1 MTQTVIVLGAGMVGT
16 CTAWHLRQR
25 GHEVVL
31 IDAKPP
37 GQETSFGNA
46 GLIQREAAEPYPFP
60 LDAAKLWAVATGQ
73 GFDIAWRARALLRI
87 APRLLS
93 YAWHSAPKRHAR
105 LAPHYGRLI
114 QECLSEHEVLIE
126 SSQAHDLV
134 GRGGY
139 RKIYRTQAALDR
151 AGADARRIAE
161 RWGVDSR
168 IEDADALA
176 RAEPALRQRLAGALW
191 HASTWSV
198 RDPGALV
205 QRYARDFQRL
215 GGTFLQARATALQPL
230 GASGANWQVQT
241 SLGPLQASQVVVA
254 LGPWSCDLIG
264 PLSYRPPL
272 FVKRGYHQ
280 HYDGPHGLRLP
291 IFDAEKGYLL
301 VPMRAGLR
309 LTTGAELALRDDP
322 PQPSQLPAAE
332 RCARALVELGAPLPQ
347 PPWMGS
353 RPCMV
358 DMLPVMG
365 PAPRHRGL
373 WFNFGHGHQGF
384 TLGPVAGRLLAELI
398 SGEPPFLDPAPY
410 AAQRF
415 GP

>member
-1 MTQTVIVLGAGMVGT
+1 MTHTVIVLGAGMVGT

-60 LDAAKLWAVATGQ
+60 LEAAKLWSVATGQ
-73 GFDIAWRARALLRI
+73 GFDIAWRARALMRTW
-87 APRLLS
+87 PRLLS
-93 YAWHSAPKRHAR
+93 YARHSAPERHAR

-114 QECLSEHEVLIE
+114 QACISEHEALIE
-126 SSQAHDLV
+126 SSRAHDLV
-134 GRGGY
+134 GRDGY

-151 AGADARRIAE
+151 AGADALRIAE
-161 RWGVDSR
+161 RWGVDNR
-168 IEDADALA
+168 IEDANALA
-176 RAEPALRQRLAGALW
+176 RAEPALRQRLAGAIW

-205 QRYARDFQRL
+205 QSYARDFERL
-215 GGTFLQARATALQPL
+215 GGTFLQARATALQPQ
-230 GASGANWQVQT
+230 GGHWQVQT
-241 SLGPLQASQVVVA
+241 SQGPVQAAQVVVA
-254 LGPWSCDLIG
+254 LGPWSTDLIE
-264 PLSYRPPL
+264 PLAYRPPL

-280 HYDGPHGLRLP
+280 HYDGLHGLRLP

-322 PQPSQLPAAE
+322 PQASQLPAAE
-332 RCARALVELGAPLPQ
+332 RCARALLELGAPLAQ

-398 SGEPPFLDPAPY
+398 SGEAPFIDPAPY

-415 GP
+415 SP

>member
-1 MTQTVIVLGAGMVGT
+1 MTHTVIVLGAGMVGT

-25 GHEVVL
+25 GQEVVL

-60 LDAAKLWAVATGQ
+60 LEAAKLWSVATGQ

-93 YAWHSAPKRHAR
+93 YAWHSAPGRHAR

-114 QECLSEHEVLIE
+114 QACIFEHEALID

-134 GRGGY
+134 GRDGY

-151 AGADARRIAE
+151 AGADALRIAE
-161 RWGVDSR
+161 RWGVDNR
-168 IEDADALA
+168 IEDANALA
-176 RAEPALRQRLAGALW
+176 RAEPALRQRLAGAIW

-205 QRYARDFQRL
+205 QSYARDFERL
-215 GGTFLQARATALQPL
+215 GGTFLQARATALQPQ
-230 GASGANWQVQT
+230 GGHWQVQT
-241 SLGPLQASQVVVA
+241 SQGPVQAAQVVVA
-254 LGPWSCDLIG
+254 LGPWSTDLIE
-264 PLSYRPPL
+264 PLAYRPPL

-280 HYDGPHGLRLP
+280 HYDGLHGLRLP

-322 PQPSQLPAAE
+322 PQASQLPAAE
-332 RCARALVELGAPLPQ
+332 RCARALLELGAPLAQ

-398 SGEPPFLDPAPY
+398 SGEAPFIDPAPY

-415 GP
+415 SP

>member
-73 GFDIAWRARALLRI
+73 GFDIAWRARALMRTW
-87 APRLLS
+87 PRLLS
-93 YAWHSAPKRHAR
+93 YARHSAPERHAR

-114 QECLSEHEVLIE
+114 QACIFEHEALIE
-126 SSQAHDLV
+126 SSRAHDLV
-134 GRGGY
+134 GRDGY

-151 AGADARRIAE
+151 AGADALRIAE
-161 RWGVDSR
+161 RWGVDNR
-168 IEDADALA
+168 IEDANALA
-176 RAEPALRQRLAGALW
+176 RAEPALRQRLAGAIW

-205 QRYARDFQRL
+205 QSYARDFERL
-215 GGTFLQARATALQPL
+215 GGTFLQARATALQPQ
-230 GASGANWQVQT
+230 GGHWQVQT
-241 SLGPLQASQVVVA
+241 SQGPVQAAQVVVA
-254 LGPWSCDLIG
+254 PWSTDLIE
-264 PLSYRPPL
+264 PLAYRPPL

-280 HYDGPHGLRLP
+280 HYDGLHGLRLP

-322 PQPSQLPAAE
+322 PQASQLPAAE
-332 RCARALVELGAPLPQ
+332 RCARALLELGAPLAQ

-398 SGEPPFLDPAPY
+398 SGEAPFIDPAPY

-415 GP
+415 SP

>member
-1 MTQTVIVLGAGMVGT
+1 MLHLGF
-16 CTAWHLRQR
+16 
-25 GHEVVL
+25 
-31 IDAKPP
+31 
-37 GQETSFGNA
+37 S
-46 GLIQREAAEPYPFP
+46 
-60 LDAAKLWAVATGQ
+60 
-73 GFDIAWRARALLRI
+73 
-87 APRLLS
+87 
-93 YAWHSAPKRHAR
+93 
-105 LAPHYGRLI
+105 RLI
-114 QECLSEHEVLIE
+114 QECISEHEALID
-126 SSQAHDLV
+126 SSRAHDWV
-134 GRGGY
+134 GRDGY

-151 AGADARRIAE
+151 AGADALRIAE
-161 RWGVDSR
+161 RWGVDNR

-176 RAEPALRQRLAGALW
+176 RAEPALRQRLAGAIW

-205 QRYARDFQRL
+205 QSYARDFERL
-215 GGTFLQARATALQPL
+215 GGTFLQARATALQPQ
-230 GASGANWQVQT
+230 GGHWQVQT
-241 SLGPLQASQVVVA
+241 SQGPVQAAQVVVA
-254 LGPWSCDLIG
+254 LGPWSTDLIE
-264 PLSYRPPL
+264 PLAYRPPL

-280 HYDGPHGLRLP
+280 HYDGLHGLRLP

-322 PQPSQLPAAE
+322 PQASQLPAAE
-332 RCARALVELGAPLPQ
+332 RCARALLELGAPLAQ

-398 SGEPPFLDPAPY
+398 SGEAPFIDPAPY

-415 GP
+415 SP

>member
-73 GFDIAWRARALLRI
+73 GFDIAWRARALMRTW
-87 APRLLS
+87 PRLLS
-93 YAWHSAPKRHAR
+93 YARHSAPERHAR

-114 QECLSEHEVLIE
+114 QACISEHEALIE
-126 SSQAHDLV
+126 SSRAHDLV
-134 GRGGY
+134 GRDGY

-151 AGADARRIAE
+151 AGADALRIAE
-161 RWGVDSR
+161 RWGVDNR
-168 IEDADALA
+168 IEDANALA
-176 RAEPALRQRLAGALW
+176 RAEPALRQRLAGAIW

-205 QRYARDFQRL
+205 QSYARDFERL
-215 GGTFLQARATALQPL
+215 GGTFLQARATALQPQ
-230 GASGANWQVQT
+230 GGHWQVQT
-241 SLGPLQASQVVVA
+241 SQGPVQAAQVVVA
-254 LGPWSCDLIG
+254 LGPWSTDLIE
-264 PLSYRPPL
+264 PLAYRPPL

-280 HYDGPHGLRLP
+280 HYDGLHGLRLP

-322 PQPSQLPAAE
+322 PQASQLPAAE
-332 RCARALVELGAPLPQ
+332 RCARALLELGAPLAQ

-398 SGEPPFLDPAPY
+398 SGEAPFIDPAPY
-410 AAQRF
+410 EAQRF
-415 GP
+415 SP